1 MQHNPVLAQQLTAII
16 DKIKVANHQQE
27 IHSIIEL
34 FLMELTNSDKMTL
47 LHFDKS
53 TMKLYNNNGHQSQN
67 ICVVGSAGLLGVCL
81 LEKKSA
87 IYNHPASEKHYAPLI
102 DNPNNMALK
111 GQIIYPI
118 MSEQGSVIAILRLS
132 RSIRFHLN
140 YTQHDLD
147 LFNSLDEFFINVIE
161 ILQSKASKSVVK
173 DQTKTGET
181 IIKPIQ
187 EENDN
192 ATINKDMLFLSNTV
206 HDIRTP
212 ANSLYGFLEL
222 MEGHTKDERFLE
234 YISHAKES
242 AKFINTLTDSILHKI
257 KHEKESSESK
267 PKVINSIQFFS
278 SIANIF
284 TANMF
289 KKEINYLIYIDPSIP
304 KEIEVEELKM
314 KRILINLIGNAYKFT
329 PSNRAIEFTVE
340 YNRSEQL
347 LQLAV
352 NDTGIGIAQENKE
365 KIFQSFAQAESDTAL
380 NFGGTG
386 LGLAISAQYV
396 KELGGKLQL
405 QSKLD
410 KGSSFYFTTPIK
422 VVDERP
428 SHSIPKDN
436 SRDITLLTNHT
447 NSMES
452 KNIKRYLHSLSIAK
466 ENIKVSTK
474 LEENSTHTI
483 CFEHLLTEEIITQCK
498 KRAIELLV
506 VEEKL
511 FSISEDAR
519 YSDIKVI
526 AQNSYYGESIYA
538 MFTSKR
544 KPKVLIA
551 DDNHINVVLLKT
563 ILEGEDCEI
572 DTSLDGQEVLDKL
585 IDGLE
590 QKKPYDI
597 IFTDNHMP
605 ILSGS
610 EVIEKYRAIES
621 RYNSPKPI
629 IAISITGNPSMEEGE
644 KKLYDTIVAK
654 PFEKSTIEEAFY
666 QAIKRA

>member
-1 MQHNPVLAQQLTAII
+1 MQRNPELTQQLTATI
-16 DKIKVANHQQE
+16 DKIKVANHQKE
-27 IHSIIEL
+27 IHSIVEL
-34 FLMELTNSDKMTL
+34 FLVELTKSDKMTL

-53 TMKLYNNNGHQSQN
+53 EMKLYNNNGHQSQN
-67 ICVVGSAGLLGVCL
+67 ICVVGSAGLLGICL

-102 DNPNNMALK
+102 DNPYDMALK

-132 RSIRFHLN
+132 RSIQFHLN
-140 YTQHDLD
+140 YTQYDLD
-147 LFNSLDEFFINVIE
+147 LLNSLDEFFINVIE
-161 ILQSKASKSVVK
+161 ILQSKVRE
-173 DQTKTGET
+173 DDET
-181 IIKPIQ
+181 TMTLEQKP
-187 EENDN
+187 ENP
-192 ATINKDMLFLSNTV
+192 TINEDMLFLSNTV

-222 MEGHTKDERFLE
+222 MEEHAKDERLLE
-234 YISHAKES
+234 YIGHAKES
-242 AKFINTLTDSILHKI
+242 AKFINTLTDSILYRV
-257 KHEKESSESK
+257 KHDKESSESK
-267 PKVINSIQFFS
+267 PKVVNSIQFFS
-278 SIANIF
+278 SIANVF
-284 TANMF
+284 TANMS

-329 PSNRAIEFTVE
+329 PSNRVIEFTVA
-340 YNRSEQL
+340 YDKSEQL

-405 QSKLD
+405 QSKLG
-410 KGSSFYFTTPIK
+410 KGSNFYFTTPIK

-428 SHSIPKDN
+428 SHSIQKDN
-436 SRDITLLTNHT
+436 SRDITMLTNHT

-452 KNIKRYLHSLSIAK
+452 KNIKRYLHSLSIAE

-506 VEEKL
+506 IEEKL

-629 IAISITGNPSMEEGE
+629 IAISITGNPSMEDEE